1 VVGARKG
8 QGGERRQG
16 FSSLARLLVCWLV
29 GWLVT
34 ELFSL
39 FVG

>member
-1 VVGARKG
+1 MGPG
-8 QGGERRQG
+8 EGEGGERRQG